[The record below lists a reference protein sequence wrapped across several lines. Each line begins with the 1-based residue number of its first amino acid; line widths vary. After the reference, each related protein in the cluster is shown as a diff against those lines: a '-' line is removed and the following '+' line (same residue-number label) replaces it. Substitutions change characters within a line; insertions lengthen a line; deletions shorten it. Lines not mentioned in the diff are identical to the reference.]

1 MAFKTIKKLLLVAA
15 SLIAGCQSPDYAV
28 VTGGESETVYVE
40 VPGPTE
46 YVEIPVY
53 VEVEVPV
60 EHGDIWIDSF
70 TQPMSIDGIDILW
83 VIDRSGSMSQHD
95 AELLAGVEAMIAA
108 LPTSD
113 WRLVM
118 ISADP
123 SRSVTSTEF
132 PLVPGDDAE
141 DARNMLA
148 TLTSA
153 PWEEGFNS
161 VYDYI
166 TLNPYSGTWMRP
178 EAGLLVVFV
187 SDEDEQ
193 STTEYPLYSDFT
205 SWYQSQRMGSVFM
218 ASIINLPTAD
228 SICDWPPPAHY
239 VGKRY
244 IDATNALGGII
255 VDICDPDWSP
265 GVTDATH
272 SVEPYENLKL
282 THIPED
288 ANTIR
293 VFVNGIVNH
302 DWYYQAAD
310 NTVYFTVIPSA
321 GDLVEIG
328 YLYSPA
334 PADTGDTGN

>member
-1 MAFKTIKKLLLVAA
+1 
-15 SLIAGCQSPDYAV
+15 
-28 VTGGESETVYVE
+28 
-40 VPGPTE
+40 
-46 YVEIPVY
+46 
-53 VEVEVPV
+53 
-60 EHGDIWIDSF
+60 
-70 TQPMSIDGIDILW
+70 MSIDGIDILW

-228 SICDWPPPAHY
+228 
-239 VGKRY
+239 
-244 IDATNALGGII
+244 
-255 VDICDPDWSP
+255 
-265 GVTDATH
+265 
-272 SVEPYENLKL
+272 
-282 THIPED
+282 
-288 ANTIR
+288 
-293 VFVNGIVNH
+293 
-302 DWYYQAAD
+302 
-310 NTVYFTVIPSA
+310 
-321 GDLVEIG
+321 
-328 YLYSPA
+328 
-334 PADTGDTGN
+334 

>member
-178 EAGLLVVFV
+178 EAGVRVVFV
-187 SDEDEQ
+187 SD
-193 STTEYPLYSDFT
+193 
-205 SWYQSQRMGSVFM
+205 
-218 ASIINLPTAD
+218 
-228 SICDWPPPAHY
+228 
-239 VGKRY
+239 
-244 IDATNALGGII
+244 
-255 VDICDPDWSP
+255 
-265 GVTDATH
+265 
-272 SVEPYENLKL
+272 
-282 THIPED
+282 
-288 ANTIR
+288 
-293 VFVNGIVNH
+293 
-302 DWYYQAAD
+302 
-310 NTVYFTVIPSA
+310 
-321 GDLVEIG
+321 
-328 YLYSPA
+328 
-334 PADTGDTGN
+334 